1 VLVVQKSF
9 RARIVAAEKEGD
21 IIADEAISSN
31 LDAVDGD
38 VPEDPMELSEDDI
51 PRRPRKCRRKYWL
64 RPCSR
69 LL

>member
-1 VLVVQKSF
+1 VLVVKKSL

-21 IIADEAISSN
+21 IIAAEAVSSN
-31 LDAVDGD
+31 LDAVDGN
-38 VPEDPMELSEDDI
+38 VPDEPMELSEDDI
-51 PRRPRKCRRKYWL
+51 PRRTRECRRKYWL